1 MKGLRTLLD
10 TFTGVMYLVG
20 PGGYELRLSPG
31 SEKYDLHESS
41 MGHLMLPCSEFDP
54 RGGQQSTEVRSFV
67 VGEHFASV
75 AEGDDDWEEPEN
87 FWTGKKEITTPTAP
101 NLPMTR
107 RPGARASVDQTR
119 RAITPTRVE
128 KHSASSGTVAPSS

>member
-54 RGGQQSTEVRSFV
+54 QGGQQSTEVRSFV
-67 VGEHFASV
+67 VGEHFASE
-75 AEGDDDWEEPEN
+75 ADWDDDWEELDN
-87 FWTGKKEITTPTAP
+87 LWTAKQ
-101 NLPMTR
+101 
-107 RPGARASVDQTR
+107 ASAT
-119 RAITPTRVE
+119 TPTRVG
-128 KHSASSGTVAPSS
+128 KHRASSGANAPSS

>member
-1 MKGLRTLLD
+1 MKGLRAVLD
-10 TFTGVMYLVG
+10 LFTGVLYLVG

-31 SEKYDLHESS
+31 SEKDDLHESS

-75 AEGDDDWEEPEN
+75 ATNEWSWNENEADLPDD
-87 FWTGKKEITTPTAP
+87 FWI
-101 NLPMTR
+101 
-107 RPGARASVDQTR
+107 ARKSSA
-119 RAITPTRVE
+119 AALTRVGE
-128 KHSASSGTVAPSS
+128 HSSASCESDPSSMRAARHSS

>member
-54 RGGQQSTEVRSFV
+54 QGGQQSTEVRGFV
-67 VGEHFASV
+67 VGEHFASE
-75 AEGDDDWEEPEN
+75 ATNKWRWNEEWEEPKD
-87 FWTGKKEITTPTAP
+87 FWIAKKSSAT
-101 NLPMTR
+101 
-107 RPGARASVDQTR
+107 
-119 RAITPTRVE
+119 TPTRVG
-128 KHSASSGTVAPSS
+128 KHSSASGVTNPSS